1 MHILIVLIVVA
12 CLHSDKKGKC
22 YIERVKMV
30 AENKYRVDSGMNAQ
44 KVPEFI
50 QAMKDRGHHL
60 DIKLK
65 SMEEM
70 KDSVAELFNA
80 EMERRRGEDATLPI
94 FDISGQEVM
103 SFVGDGGLPHY
114 CDDWHVIFKNYAPI
128 IPARVGVDEPM
139 FNPNFASD
147 YAHSHSCKQLGG
159 YYIVGYPDC
168 DRRNRIR
175 GIRYRAGPESFVRG
189 WRGFLEACCQVE
201 PAMRAEAE
209 VWNADRSFKCHPR
222 AVHMSDGDKGQD
234 LAIKRSHT
242 SQLRCIFHF
251 ATVSQHY
258 HSTVANWN

>member
-168 DRRNRIR
+168 DRRI
-175 GIRYRAGPESFVRG
+175 
-189 WRGFLEACCQVE
+189 WRGTLVPAHTHPNDQANPNLLKLPEARVTIVLS
-201 PAMRAEAE
+201 E
-209 VWNADRSFKCHPR
+209 VSP
-222 AVHMSDGDKGQD
+222 GIQ
-234 LAIKRSHT
+234 
-242 SQLRCIFHF
+242 F
-251 ATVSQHY
+251 ATVHTQ
-258 HSTVANWN
+258 